1 MIKMTFKI
9 NTHENV
15 YIPAEDSY
23 LLAENLEIKEGQSVL
38 EIGTGSGIV
47 AMYASK
53 LTDKVTATDINF
65 DAITVA
71 EENFKNNDIDNIELL
86 FGNLFEPVK
95 NRKFDVILFNTPY
108 LPTEEGEV
116 IDSNL
121 NYAFDGG
128 LNGRKVID
136 LFLNEVKNHL
146 NDGGIVQLIQSSFS
160 DNDETLNRLDEL
172 GFIAE
177 IAKKEHYFFEDITLI
192 NAYKIWKR
200 WLKMEVWKTS
210 VITGIGLI
218 ILGIIFIILRGHIS
232 IWLAI
237 VIILGIIDIALGLFR
252 KKVGEN

>member
-1 MIKMTFKI
+1 MINMDFII

-23 LLAENLEIKEGQSVL
+23 LLAENLEIKSGQSVL

-53 LTDKVTATDINF
+53 LTEKVTATDINF
-65 DAITVA
+65 DAITLA
-71 EENFKNNDIDNIELL
+71 ESNFKANNIDNIELL

-116 IDSNL
+116 LDDTI

-136 LFLNEVKNHL
+136 VFLNEVPNHL
-146 NDGGIVQLIQSSFS
+146 NDGGIVQMIQSSLS
-160 DNDETLNRLDEL
+160 GNDETLDKLDKL

-177 IAKKEHYFFEDITLI
+177 IAASEHFFFEDITLI
-192 NAYKIWKR
+192 NAYKI
-200 WLKMEVWKTS
+200 
-210 VITGIGLI
+210 
-218 ILGIIFIILRGHIS
+218 
-232 IWLAI
+232 
-237 VIILGIIDIALGLFR
+237 
-252 KKVGEN
+252 